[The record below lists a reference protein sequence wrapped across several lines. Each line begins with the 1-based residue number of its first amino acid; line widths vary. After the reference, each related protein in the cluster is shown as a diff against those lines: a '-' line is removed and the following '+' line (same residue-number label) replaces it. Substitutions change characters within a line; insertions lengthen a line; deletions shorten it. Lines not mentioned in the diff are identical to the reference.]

1 MGEASKSG
9 SLSPPASS
17 PGVAAAVARGL
28 GTLFS
33 PMKIEDGVSSAEA
46 SARLRVDA
54 LTADNLR
61 LRRENAQ
68 LREDARRVV
77 NVQQTMETALEQQ
90 RRRCEALEN
99 RLREERERANA
110 SFAKASELEAA
121 AESLRARIKK
131 LETGEEDE
139 AEETTPAPNR
149 RGNWFMNLL
158 ADTPEN
164 TP

>member
-1 MGEASKSG
+1 M
-9 SLSPPASS
+9 
-17 PGVAAAVARGL
+17 
-28 GTLFS
+28 FS
-33 PMKIEDGVSSAEA
+33 PMKIEAGVSSAEA

-54 LTADNLR
+54 LTADNLH

-77 NVQQTMETALEQQ
+77 NVQRTMETALEQQ
-90 RRRCEALEN
+90 KRRCEALEK
-99 RLREERERANA
+99 RLGEERERAN
-110 SFAKASELEAA
+110 SSLAKVAELEAA
-121 AESLRARIKK
+121 AEASRARIKK
-131 LETGEEDE
+131 LETGEEDGT
-139 AEETTPAPNR
+139 EETTPPPNR

>member
-1 MGEASKSG
+1 M
-9 SLSPPASS
+9 
-17 PGVAAAVARGL
+17 
-28 GTLFS
+28 FS
-33 PMKIEDGVSSAEA
+33 PMKIEGDGVSSAEA

-77 NVQQTMETALEQQ
+77 NVQRTMETALEQQ
-90 RRRCEALEN
+90 KRRCEALEN
-99 RLREERERANA
+99 RLGEERERANA
-110 SFAKASELEAA
+110 SLAKVAELEAA
-121 AESLRARIKK
+121 ADALRARIKK
-131 LETGEEDE
+131 LETGEEDSEE
-139 AEETTPAPNR
+139 AETTPAPNR

>member
-1 MGEASKSG
+1 M
-9 SLSPPASS
+9 
-17 PGVAAAVARGL
+17 
-28 GTLFS
+28 FS
-33 PMKIEDGVSSAEA
+33 PMKIEGDGVSSAEA

-77 NVQQTMETALEQQ
+77 NVQRTMETALEQQ
-90 RRRCEALEN
+90 KRRCEALEN
-99 RLREERERANA
+99 RLGEERERANA
-110 SFAKASELEAA
+110 SLAKVAELEAA
-121 AESLRARIKK
+121 ADAFRSRIKK
-131 LETGEEDE
+131 LEMGGEEDE
-139 AEETTPAPNR
+139 TAETTPAPNR